1 MTSATGGE
9 AIVSGL
15 VAHGVD
21 TVFGLPGAQIYGLFD
36 AFQQAQLKVIGARH
50 EQACG
55 YMAYGYA
62 RSTGRPGV
70 FSVVPGP
77 GVLNAGAALLTAF
90 GSNEPVLCLTGQVP
104 TQFLG
109 KGRGHLHEMPDQL
122 ATLRTFVKWA
132 DRVEYPDIAPAMVS
146 RAFQEM
152 LSGRRGP
159 VSLEMPWDVF
169 TQRAEV
175 GPAKVFDPF
184 PAPQPDPDRIKA
196 EAAQIKASKN
206 PMIFVGSGSID
217 ASEEILEL
225 AEMIDAPVV
234 AFRSGRGIVSN
245 AHELGLTMAAAYR
258 LWPRTDLMIGIGT
271 RMEWP
276 ASSFRWPFQPQGLK
290 SIRIDIDPSEMRRL
304 TPDAAVVADAR
315 SGTRALLAAVSKA
328 GYSKS
333 SGRRATIRDASA
345 AALQE
350 IQKVQPQMAYLN
362 ILREVLPANAIVT
375 DELSQVGFASWYGFP
390 IYEPRTF
397 ITSGYQG
404 TLGSGFPTALGAKV
418 ANPDRPVVAIT
429 GDGGF
434 MFGVQELATA
444 VQFNIGVVTLV
455 FNNNA
460 YGNVRRDQRERFDG
474 RVVASD
480 LVNPDF
486 VKRAE
491 SFGVGATRVTSPEGF
506 RPALEKALA
515 AGGPYLKSHVTEQ
528 HLQTSVSAF
537 VHPEKPKPNLMV
549 RSAHLRASR
558 TMSMHRSYFEPP

>member
-1 MTSATGGE
+1 MTSMTGGE

-15 VAHGVD
+15 VAHGID

-36 AFQQAQLKVIGARH
+36 AFHQAQLKVIGARH

-62 RSTGRPGV
+62 RSSGKVGV

-104 TQFLG
+104 MAFLG

-122 ATLRTFVKWA
+122 ATLKTFVKWA
-132 DRVEYPDIAPAMVS
+132 DRVEYPAGAPTAVS

-159 VSLEMPWDVF
+159 AALEMPWDVF
-169 TQRAEV
+169 TQRAET
-175 GPAKVFDPF
+175 GAAKMFDPF
-184 PAPQPDPDRIKA
+184 PAPAPDADLIKNAA
-196 EAAQIKASKN
+196 ELVAASKT
-206 PMIFVGSGSID
+206 PMIFVGSGAIG
-217 ASEEILEL
+217 AREEILEL
-225 AEMIDAPVV
+225 AETIDAPVV

-245 AHELGLTMAAAYR
+245 AHELGLTMASAYK
-258 LWPRTDLMIGIGT
+258 LWPQTDLMIGIGT
-271 RMEWP
+271 RMELP
-276 ASSFRWPFQPQGLK
+276 TMFRWPSRTVK
-290 SIRIDIDPSEMRRL
+290 SVRIDIDPVEMRRM
-304 TPDAAVVADAR
+304 TPDVAVVSDAK
-315 SGTRALLAAVSKA
+315 SGTRDLLAAVAKA
-328 GYSKS
+328 GYRKTA
-333 SGRRATIRDASA
+333 GRRAAIRDASA
-345 AALQE
+345 ATLQE

-362 ILREVLPANAIVT
+362 ILREVLPHNAIVT

-418 ANPDRPVVAIT
+418 ANPDKPEVAIT

-434 MFGVQELATA
+434 MFGVQELSTA
-444 VQFNIGVVTLV
+444 VQFNIGGVTLV

-486 VKRAE
+486 VKLAE
-491 SFGVGATRVTSPEGF
+491 SFGVAAARVTAPDQF
-506 RPALEKALA
+506 KAAMEKALA
-515 AGGPYLKSHVTEQ
+515 HGGPYLISVEVTRDSE
-528 HLQTSVSAF
+528 VSPWAF
-537 VHPEKPKPNLMV
+537 IHPPKP
-549 RSAHLRASR
+549 
-558 TMSMHRSYFEPP
+558 

>member
-1 MTSATGGE
+1 MTSTSGGE
-9 AIVSGL
+9 AIVNGL

-36 AFQQAQLKVIGARH
+36 AFHQAQLKVIGARH

-55 YMAYGYA
+55 YMAFGYA
-62 RSTGRPGV
+62 RSSGRPGV

-77 GVLNAGAALLTAF
+77 GVLNASAALLTAF
-90 GSNEPVLCLTGQVP
+90 GCNEPVLCLTGQVP

-132 DRVEYPDIAPAMVS
+132 DRVEYPDNAPAMVS

-159 VSLEMPWDVF
+159 ASLEMPWDVF
-169 TQRAEV
+169 TQRAQV
-175 GPAKVFDPF
+175 AAVKPFDLLSP
-184 PAPQPDPDRIKA
+184 PQPDPDRIKA
-196 EAAQIKASKN
+196 AADLIAGSKA
-206 PMIFVGSGSID
+206 PMIFVGSGAID
-217 ASEEILEL
+217 AGDEILEL

-245 AHELGLTMAAAYR
+245 AHELGLTMAAAYK
-258 LWPRTDLMIGIGT
+258 LWPKTDLMIGIGS
-271 RMEWP
+271 RMELP
-276 ASSFRWPFQPQGLK
+276 TMSRWPYRPDGLK
-290 SIRIDIDPSEMRRL
+290 CVRIDIDPVEMRRW
-304 TPDAAVVADAR
+304 PADAAVISDAR
-315 SGTRALLAAVSKA
+315 AGTADLTAAVCKA
-328 GYSKS
+328 GYSKV
-333 SGRRATIRDASA
+333 SGRRAAIREATA
-345 AALQE
+345 AAEHE
-350 IQKVQPQMAYLN
+350 IQRIQPQMAYLK
-362 ILREVLPANAIVT
+362 ILREVLPANAVVT
-375 DELSQVGFASWYGFP
+375 DELSQFGFASWYGFP

-397 ITSGYQG
+397 ISSGYQG

-418 ANPDRPVVAIT
+418 ANPNKPVVAIT

-444 VQFNIGVVTLV
+444 VQFKIGVVTLV

-486 VKRAE
+486 VKLAE
-491 SFGVGATRVTSPEGF
+491 SFGAGAARVTSPDQF

-515 AGGPYLKSHVTEQ
+515 NGGPYVI
-528 HLQTSVSAF
+528 SVEVPTDSEVSPWAYI
-537 VHPEKPKPNLMV
+537 HPAKNN
-549 RSAHLRASR
+549 
-558 TMSMHRSYFEPP
+558 

>member
-1 MTSATGGE
+1 MTVSSGGE

-62 RSTGRPGV
+62 RSSGKPGV

-104 TQFLG
+104 TAFLG

-122 ATLRTFVKWA
+122 ATLRSFVKWA
-132 DRVEYPDIAPAMVS
+132 ERIEYPDGAPTLVS

-159 VSLEMPWDVF
+159 VALEMPWDVF
-169 TQRAEV
+169 TQRTET
-175 GPAKVFDPF
+175 GPAKPFAVF
-184 PAPQPDPDRIKA
+184 PAPQPDP
-196 EAAQIKASKN
+196 EQIKAAAALIAASKT
-206 PMIFVGSGSID
+206 PMIFVGSGAID
-217 ASEEILEL
+217 ACDEVLEL
-225 AEMIDAPVV
+225 AELIDAPVV

-258 LWPRTDLMIGIGT
+258 LWPKTDLMIGIGT
-271 RMEWP
+271 RLELPTM
-276 ASSFRWPFQPQGLK
+276 SRWPFRPDGLK
-290 SIRIDIDPSEMRRL
+290 SVRIDIDASEMRRF
-304 TPDAAVVADAR
+304 TPDVAVISDAR
-315 SGTRALLAAVSKA
+315 AGTNELLAAVRRK
-328 GYSKS
+328 GYAKTT
-333 SGRRATIRDASA
+333 GRRAAIREASA
-345 AALQE
+345 AALQQ
-350 IQKVQPQMAYLN
+350 IQKVQPQIAYLN
-362 ILREVLPANAIVT
+362 ILREVLPRNAIVT

-390 IYEPRTF
+390 IYQPRTF

-418 ANPDRPVVAIT
+418 ANPDRAVVAIT

-486 VKRAE
+486 VKLAE
-491 SFGVGATRVTSPEGF
+491 SFGVAAARVTSPENF
-506 RPALEKALA
+506 RPALEKSLA
-515 AGGPYLKSHVTEQ
+515 AGGPALIVIEVPKDSET
-528 HLQTSVSAF
+528 TPWTF
-537 VHPEKPKPNLMV
+537 IHPARP
-549 RSAHLRASR
+549 
-558 TMSMHRSYFEPP
+558 

>member
-1 MTSATGGE
+1 MTSMTGGE

-15 VAHGVD
+15 VAHGID

-36 AFQQAQLKVIGARH
+36 AFHQAQLRVIGARH

-62 RSTGRPGV
+62 RSSGKVGV

-77 GVLNAGAALLTAF
+77 GVLNAGAAMLTAF

-104 TQFLG
+104 MAFLG

-122 ATLRTFVKWA
+122 ATLKTFVKWA
-132 DRVEYPDIAPAMVS
+132 DRVEYPAGAPTAVS

-159 VSLEMPWDVF
+159 ASLEMPWDVF
-169 TQRAEV
+169 TQRADT
-175 GPAKVFDPF
+175 GAAKVFDPF
-184 PAPQPDPDRIKA
+184 PAPKPDADLIKN
-196 EAAQIKASKN
+196 AAALVTASKT
-206 PMIFVGSGSID
+206 PMIFVGSGAIG
-217 ASEEILEL
+217 AREEILEL

-245 AHELGLTMAAAYR
+245 AHELGLTMAAAYK
-258 LWPRTDLMIGIGT
+258 LWPQTDLMIGIGT
-271 RMEWP
+271 RMELP
-276 ASSFRWPFQPQGLK
+276 TMFRWPSRTVK
-290 SIRIDIDPSEMRRL
+290 SVRIDIDPVEMRRM
-304 TPDAAVVADAR
+304 TPDVAVVSDAKAGAR
-315 SGTRALLAAVSKA
+315 DLLAAVSKA
-328 GYSKS
+328 GYRKTA
-333 SGRRATIRDASA
+333 GRRAAIRDTTA
-345 AALQE
+345 ATLQE

-362 ILREVLPANAIVT
+362 ILREVLPRNAIVT

-390 IYEPRTF
+390 VYEPRTF

-434 MFGVQELATA
+434 MFGVQELSTA

-455 FNNNA
+455 FNNNS
-460 YGNVRRDQRERFDG
+460 YGNVRRDQRTRFDG

-486 VKRAE
+486 VKLAE
-491 SFGVGATRVTSPEGF
+491 SFGVAASRVTSPDHF

-515 AGGPYLKSHVTEQ
+515 HGGPYLIAIEVPKDSET
-528 HLQTSVSAF
+528 TPWTF
-537 VHPEKPKPNLMV
+537 IHP
-549 RSAHLRASR
+549 SR
-558 TMSMHRSYFEPP
+558 G

>member
-1 MTSATGGE
+1 MTSTSGGE
-9 AIVSGL
+9 AIVNGL

-36 AFQQAQLKVIGARH
+36 AFHQAQLKVIGARH

-55 YMAYGYA
+55 YMAFGYA
-62 RSTGRPGV
+62 RSSGRPGV

-77 GVLNAGAALLTAF
+77 GVLNASAALLTAF
-90 GSNEPVLCLTGQVP
+90 GCNEPVLCLTGQVP

-132 DRVEYPDIAPAMVS
+132 ERIEYPDNAPAMVS

-159 VSLEMPWDVF
+159 ASLEMPWDVF
-169 TQRAEV
+169 TQRTQVVAV
-175 GPAKVFDPF
+175 KPFDPL

-196 EAAQIKASKN
+196 AADLIAGSKA
-206 PMIFVGSGSID
+206 PMIFVGSGAIE
-217 ASEEILEL
+217 AREEILEL

-245 AHELGLTMAAAYR
+245 AHELGLTMASAYK
-258 LWPRTDLMIGIGT
+258 LWPKTDLMIGIGT
-271 RMEWP
+271 RMELP
-276 ASSFRWPFQPQGLK
+276 TMSRWPYQPAGLK
-290 SIRIDIDPSEMRRL
+290 CVRIDIDPVELRRW
-304 TPDAAVVADAR
+304 PADAGVIADAKT
-315 SGTRALLAAVSKA
+315 GTAELVSAVRKV
-328 GYSKS
+328 GYSKT
-333 SGRRATIRDASA
+333 SGRRATIREATA
-345 AALQE
+345 ATEHE
-350 IQKVQPQMAYLN
+350 IQRVQPQMAYLK
-362 ILREVLPANAIVT
+362 ILREVLPSNAIVT

-418 ANPDRPVVAIT
+418 ANPNKPVVAIT

-444 VQFNIGVVTLV
+444 VQFKIGVVTLV

-486 VKRAE
+486 VKLAE
-491 SFGVGATRVTSPEGF
+491 SFGVGAARVTSPDHF
-506 RPALEKALA
+506 RPVLEKALA
-515 AGGPYLKSHVTEQ
+515 DGGPYVI
-528 HLQTSVSAF
+528 SVEVPTDSEVSPWAF
-537 VHPEKPKPNLMV
+537 IHPARNN
-549 RSAHLRASR
+549 
-558 TMSMHRSYFEPP
+558 

>member
-1 MTSATGGE
+1 MTSSSGGE

-36 AFQQAQLKVIGARH
+36 AFHQAQLKVIGARH

-62 RSTGRPGV
+62 RSSGRPGV

-77 GVLNAGAALLTAF
+77 GVLNAGAALLNAF

-132 DRVEYPDIAPAMVS
+132 DRIEYPDNAPALVS
-146 RAFQEM
+146 RAFQEVM
-152 LSGRRGP
+152 SGRRGP
-159 VSLEMPWDVF
+159 AALEMPWDVF
-169 TQRAEV
+169 TQRADV
-175 GPAKVFDPF
+175 GAAKPLDPF
-184 PAPQPDPDRIKA
+184 PAPLPDSDRIKA
-196 EAAQIKASKN
+196 AAALIAGCKT
-206 PMIFVGSGSID
+206 PMIFVGSGAIHARD
-217 ASEEILEL
+217 EILEL
-225 AEMIDAPVV
+225 AELIDAPVV

-258 LWPRTDLMIGIGT
+258 LWPKTDLMIGIGT
-271 RMEWP
+271 RLELPTM
-276 ASSFRWPFQPQGLK
+276 SRWPFRPDGLK
-290 SIRIDIDPSEMRRL
+290 SVRIDVDASEMRRF
-304 TPDAAVVADAR
+304 TPDCAVIADAQA
-315 SGTRALLAAVSKA
+315 GTKDLLAAVRKK
-328 GYSKS
+328 GYAKT

-390 IYEPRTF
+390 VYEPRTF
-397 ITSGYQG
+397 ISSGYQG

-444 VQFNIGVVTLV
+444 VQYGIGVVTLV

-474 RVVASD
+474 RVVGSD

-486 VKRAE
+486 VKLAE
-491 SFGVGATRVTSPEGF
+491 SFGVAAARVTSPDHF

-515 AGGPYLKSHVTEQ
+515 HGGPYLIDIEVPTDSE
-528 HLQTSVSAF
+528 VSPWAF
-537 VHPEKPKPNLMV
+537 IHPPKP
-549 RSAHLRASR
+549 
-558 TMSMHRSYFEPP
+558 

>member
-1 MTSATGGE
+1 MTSISGGE
-9 AIVSGL
+9 AIVNGL

-36 AFQQAQLKVIGARH
+36 AFHQAQLKVIGARH

-55 YMAYGYA
+55 YMAFGYA
-62 RSTGRPGV
+62 RSSGRPGV

-77 GVLNAGAALLTAF
+77 GVLNAGAAMLTAF

-104 TQFLG
+104 SAFIGQ
-109 KGRGHLHEMPDQL
+109 GRGHLHEMPDQL

-132 DRVEYPDIAPAMVS
+132 ERIEYPDIAPAMVS

-159 VSLEMPWDVF
+159 VALEMPWDVF

-175 GPAKVFDPF
+175 GPSKPFDLL
-184 PAPQPDPDRIKA
+184 PAPLPDPDRIKA
-196 EAAQIKASKN
+196 AAKLITDSKT
-206 PMIFVGSGSID
+206 PMIFVGSGAIH
-217 ASEEILEL
+217 AREEILEL
-225 AEMIDAPVV
+225 AELIDAPVV

-245 AHELGLTMAAAYR
+245 THELGLTMAAAYR
-258 LWPRTDLMIGIGT
+258 LWPQTDLMIGIGT
-271 RMEWP
+271 RMELP
-276 ASSFRWPFQPQGLK
+276 TTFRWPFRPDGLK
-290 SIRIDIDPSEMRRL
+290 SVRIDIDPAEMRRL
-304 TPDAAVVADAR
+304 TVDAPVVADAQA
-315 SGTRALLAAVSKA
+315 GTRELVAAVRKQ
-328 GYSKS
+328 GYSRT
-333 SGRRATIRDASA
+333 SGRRTAIREAST
-345 AALQE
+345 AALEE
-350 IQKVQPQMAYLN
+350 IQSIQPQMAYLN
-362 ILREVLPANAIVT
+362 ILREVLPPNAIVT
-375 DELSQVGFASWYGFP
+375 DELSQVGFTAWFGFP

-418 ANPDRPVVAIT
+418 ANPNRPVVAIT

-434 MFGVQELATA
+434 MFGVQELSTA

-460 YGNVRRDQRERFDG
+460 YGNVRRDQIERFDG

-486 VKRAE
+486 VKLAE
-491 SFGVGATRVTSPEGF
+491 SFGVKAWRVTSPDHF
-506 RPALEKALA
+506 RPALEQALA
-515 AGGPYLKSHVTEQ
+515 HNGPSLIAIDVPTDSE
-528 HLQTSVSAF
+528 VSPWKF
-537 VHPEKPKPNLMV
+537 IHPAKP
-549 RSAHLRASR
+549 
-558 TMSMHRSYFEPP
+558 

>member
-1 MTSATGGE
+1 MTSMTGGQ

-15 VAHGVD
+15 VAHGVN

-62 RSTGRPGV
+62 RSSGKVGV

-132 DRVEYPDIAPAMVS
+132 DRVEYPDNAPTAVS

-152 LSGRRGP
+152 MSGRRGP
-159 VSLEMPWDVF
+159 AALEMPWDVF
-169 TQRAEV
+169 TQRVAT
-175 GPAKVFDPF
+175 GAARPFDLF
-184 PAPQPDPDRIKA
+184 PAPQADSERIKD
-196 EAAQIKASKN
+196 AAALIAASKT
-206 PMIFVGSGSID
+206 PMIFVGSGAIE
-217 ASEEILEL
+217 AREEILEL

-258 LWPRTDLMIGIGT
+258 LWPTTDLMIGIGT
-271 RMEWP
+271 RLELPTM
-276 ASSFRWPFQPQGLK
+276 SRWPYRPEGLK
-290 SIRIDIDPSEMRRL
+290 SVRIDIDPVEMRRVP
-304 TPDAAVVADAR
+304 PDVAVVADAKAATSDLR
-315 SGTRALLAAVSKA
+315 TAVARAA
-328 GYSKS
+328 
-333 SGRRATIRDASA
+333 RRKTADRRVAIREATA
-345 AALQE
+345 AAQAE

-362 ILREVLPANAIVT
+362 ILREVLPKDGIVT

-390 IYEPRTF
+390 IYQPHTF

-418 ANPDRPVVAIT
+418 ANPDKPVVAIT

-434 MFGVQELATA
+434 MFAVQELATA

-460 YGNVRRDQRERFDG
+460 YGNVRRDQVQRFEG

-486 VKRAE
+486 VKLAE
-491 SFGVGATRVTSPEGF
+491 SFGVAASRVTSPGHF
-506 RPALEKALA
+506 RTHLEKALA
-515 AGGPYLKSHVTEQ
+515 HGGPYLIAIEVPKDSET
-528 HLQTSVSAF
+528 TPWTF
-537 VHPEKPKPNLMV
+537 IHPARP
-549 RSAHLRASR
+549 
-558 TMSMHRSYFEPP
+558 

>member
-1 MTSATGGE
+1 MTVSSGGE

-36 AFQQAQLKVIGARH
+36 ALLQAQLKVIGARH

-62 RSTGRPGV
+62 RSTGKPGV

-104 TQFLG
+104 TAFLD

-132 DRVEYPDIAPAMVS
+132 DRIEYPDTAPTLVS

-159 VSLEMPWDVF
+159 VALEMPWDVF
-169 TQRAEV
+169 TQRSDV
-175 GPAKVFDPF
+175 VPAKPFEPF
-184 PAPQPDPDRIKA
+184 PAPQPDTERVKA
-196 EAAQIKASKN
+196 AASLIADSKT
-206 PMIFVGSGSID
+206 PMIFVGSGAIHARD
-217 ASEEILEL
+217 EILEL
-225 AEMIDAPVV
+225 AELIDAPVV

-258 LWPRTDLMIGIGT
+258 LWPKTDLMIGIGT
-271 RMEWP
+271 RLELPTM
-276 ASSFRWPFQPQGLK
+276 SRWPFRPDGLK
-290 SIRIDIDPSEMRRL
+290 SVRIDIDPSEMRRF
-304 TPDAAVVADAR
+304 TPDVAVIADAR
-315 SGTRALLAAVSKA
+315 AGTRELRAVVGKT
-328 GYSKS
+328 GYKKT
-333 SGRRATIRDASA
+333 SGRRAAIREASA
-345 AALQE
+345 AARQE
-350 IQKVQPQMAYLN
+350 IQRVQPQMAYLN
-362 ILREVLPANAIVT
+362 ILREVLPHNAIVT
-375 DELSQVGFASWYGFP
+375 DELSQVGFTSWYGFP
-390 IYEPRTF
+390 IYQPRTF

-460 YGNVRRDQRERFDG
+460 YGNVRRDQRERFAG

-486 VKRAE
+486 VKLAE
-491 SFGVGATRVTSPEGF
+491 SFGVGAARVTSPESF
-506 RPALEKALA
+506 RLALEKALA
-515 AGGPYLKSHVTEQ
+515 HGGPYLIDIEVPRDSEVTPW
-528 HLQTSVSAF
+528 TF
-537 VHPEKPKPNLMV
+537 IHPAKP
-549 RSAHLRASR
+549 
-558 TMSMHRSYFEPP
+558 

>member
-1 MTSATGGE
+1 MTSTSGGE
-9 AIVSGL
+9 AIVNGL

-36 AFQQAQLKVIGARH
+36 AFRQTQLKVIGARH

-77 GVLNAGAALLTAF
+77 GVLNASAALLTAF
-90 GSNEPVLCLTGQVP
+90 GCNEPVLCLTGQVP
-104 TQFLG
+104 TNFLG

-122 ATLRTFVKWA
+122 ATLRSFVKWA
-132 DRVEYPDIAPAMVS
+132 DRIEYPDAAPAVVA

-175 GPAKVFDPF
+175 GAAKTFDPF
-184 PAPQPDPDRIKA
+184 PAPQPDLDRVKA
-196 EAAQIKASKN
+196 AAALISASKT
-206 PMIFVGSGSID
+206 PMIFVGSGAID
-217 ASEEILEL
+217 AREEILEL
-225 AEMIDAPVV
+225 AEMIDAPVI

-245 AHELGLTMAAAYR
+245 AHELGLTMAAAYK
-258 LWPRTDLMIGIGT
+258 LWPKTDLMIGIGT
-271 RMEWP
+271 RMELP
-276 ASSFRWPFQPQGLK
+276 ASGFRWPFQPAGLK

-304 TPDAAVVADAR
+304 TPDAAVVADAKA
-315 SGTRALLAAVSKA
+315 GTHALVAAVKKA

-333 SGRRATIRDASA
+333 SGRRAAIREATA
-345 AALQE
+345 AAEHE
-350 IQKVQPQMAYLN
+350 IQRIQPQMAYLK

-375 DELSQVGFASWYGFP
+375 DELSQVGFASWYGYP
-390 IYEPRTF
+390 VYEPRTF

-404 TLGSGFPTALGAKV
+404 TLGAGFPTALGAKV
-418 ANPDRPVVAIT
+418 ANPNKPVVAIT

-434 MFGVQELATA
+434 MFGVQELSTA
-444 VQFNIGVVTLV
+444 VQFRIGVVTLV

-486 VKRAE
+486 VKLAE
-491 SFGVGATRVTSPEGF
+491 SFGVAAARVTSPDHF

-515 AGGPYLKSHVTEQ
+515 DGGPYVI
-528 HLQTSVSAF
+528 SVEVPTDSEVSPWAF
-537 VHPEKPKPNLMV
+537 IHPPRP
-549 RSAHLRASR
+549 
-558 TMSMHRSYFEPP
+558 

>member
-1 MTSATGGE
+1 MTTLTGGE

-21 TVFGLPGAQIYGLFD
+21 TVFGLPGAQVYGLFD
-36 AFQQAQLKVIGARH
+36 AFHQAQLKVIGARH

-55 YMAYGYA
+55 YMAFGYA
-62 RSTGRPGV
+62 RSSGRPGV

-77 GVLNAGAALLTAF
+77 GVLNASAALLTAF
-90 GSNEPVLCLTGQVP
+90 GCNEPVLCVTGQVP

-122 ATLRTFVKWA
+122 ATLRTYVKWA
-132 DRVEYPDIAPAMVS
+132 DRIEYPGNAPTVVA

-152 LSGRRGP
+152 MSGRRGP
-159 VSLEMPWDVF
+159 ASVEMPWDVF
-169 TQRAEV
+169 TQRAETAAAQV
-175 GPAKVFDPF
+175 LEPLPT
-184 PAPQPDPDRIKA
+184 PRPDPDLVRQAAALIKTS
-196 EAAQIKASKN
+196 KA
-206 PMIFVGSGSID
+206 PMIFVGSGAIE
-217 ASEEILEL
+217 AGEEILEL

-245 AHELGLTMAAAYR
+245 AHELGLTMAAAYK
-258 LWPRTDLMIGIGT
+258 LWPTTDLMIAIGT
-271 RMEWP
+271 RAELP
-276 ASSFRWPFQPQGLK
+276 ASGFRWPYQPSGLK
-290 SIRIDIDPSEMRRL
+290 SIRIDIDPVEMRRIISDTAIVTDARAGTADL
-304 TPDAAVVADAR
+304 VAAVK
-315 SGTRALLAAVSKA
+315 KA
-328 GYSKS
+328 GYARTR
-333 SGRRATIRDASA
+333 GRREAIREATATA
-345 AALQE
+345 QAE
-350 IQKVQPQMAYLN
+350 IQRIQPQMAYLN

-390 IYEPRTF
+390 VYQPRTF

-418 ANPDRPVVAIT
+418 ANPDKPVVAIT

-486 VKRAE
+486 VKLAE
-491 SFGVGATRVTSPEGF
+491 SFGVAAARVTAPDQF
-506 RPALEKALA
+506 KAVLEKALA
-515 AGGPYLKSHVTEQ
+515 HGGPYLISVEVTRDSE
-528 HLQTSVSAF
+528 VSPWAF
-537 VHPEKPKPNLMV
+537 IHPPKP
-549 RSAHLRASR
+549 
-558 TMSMHRSYFEPP
+558 

>member
-1 MTSATGGE
+1 MTSMTGGE

-15 VAHGVD
+15 VAHGVN

-62 RSTGRPGV
+62 RSTGKVGV

-77 GVLNAGAALLTAF
+77 GVLNAGAAMLTAF

-122 ATLRTFVKWA
+122 ATLKTFVKWA
-132 DRVEYPDIAPAMVS
+132 DRIEYPDAAPAMVS

-175 GPAKVFDPF
+175 GPAKLFDLF
-184 PAPQPDPDRIKA
+184 PAPKPDPDRIKA
-196 EAAQIKASKN
+196 AAALVKGSKA
-206 PMIFVGSGSID
+206 PMIFVGSGAIH
-217 ASEEILEL
+217 AAEEILEL
-225 AEMIDAPVV
+225 AELIDAPAV
-234 AFRSGRGIVSN
+234 AFRSGRGIVSH
-245 AHELGLTMAAAYR
+245 AHELGLTMAAGYR
-258 LWPRTDLMIGIGT
+258 VWPQTDLMIGIGT
-271 RMEWP
+271 RMEL
-276 ASSFRWPFQPQGLK
+276 ATMSRWPFRPEGLK
-290 SIRIDIDPSEMRRL
+290 CIRIDIDASEMRRY
-304 TPDAAVVADAR
+304 TPDVAVIADAQA
-315 SGTRALLAAVSKA
+315 GTRELLAAVRKR
-328 GYSKS
+328 GYSKTKD
-333 SGRRATIRDASA
+333 RRAAIREASA
-345 AALQE
+345 AALKQ
-350 IQKVQPQMAYLN
+350 IQAIQPQMAYLN
-362 ILREVLPANAIVT
+362 ILREVLPPDAIVT

-390 IYEPRTF
+390 VYQPRTF

-444 VQFNIGVVTLV
+444 VQFNIGGITLV

-486 VKRAE
+486 AKLAE
-491 SFGVGATRVTSPEGF
+491 SFGVGAARVTSPETF

-515 AGGPYLKSHVTEQ
+515 DGGPYLIDIEVPRDSE
-528 HLQTSVSAF
+528 VSPWAF
-537 VHPEKPKPNLMV
+537 IHPAKP
-549 RSAHLRASR
+549 
-558 TMSMHRSYFEPP
+558 

>member
-1 MTSATGGE
+1 MAASRIPEPQLKWMSAMTTLTGGE

-21 TVFGLPGAQIYGLFD
+21 TVFGLPGAQVYGLFD
-36 AFQQAQLKVIGARH
+36 AFHQAQLKVIGARH

-55 YMAYGYA
+55 YMAFGYA
-62 RSTGRPGV
+62 RSSGRPGV

-77 GVLNAGAALLTAF
+77 GVLNASAALLTAF
-90 GSNEPVLCLTGQVP
+90 GCNEPVLCLTGQVP
-104 TQFLG
+104 TSFLG

-122 ATLRTFVKWA
+122 ATLRTYVKWA
-132 DRVEYPDIAPAMVS
+132 ERIEYPGNAPTVVA

-152 LSGRRGP
+152 MSGRRGP
-159 VSLEMPWDVF
+159 ASVEMPWDVF
-169 TQRAEV
+169 TQRADTA
-175 GPAKVFDPF
+175 PAQVLEPL
-184 PAPQPDPDRIKA
+184 PAPQPDPDLVKQ
-196 EAAQIKASKN
+196 AAALIKASKA
-206 PMIFVGSGSID
+206 PMIFVGSGAIE
-217 ASEEILEL
+217 AGEEILEL

-245 AHELGLTMAAAYR
+245 AHELGLTMAAAYK
-258 LWPRTDLMIGIGT
+258 LWPATDLMIAIGT
-271 RMEWP
+271 RAELP
-276 ASSFRWPFQPQGLK
+276 ASGFRWPYQPKGLK
-290 SIRIDIDPSEMRRL
+290 SVRIDIDPTEMRRVVV
-304 TPDAAVVADAR
+304 DAAIVADAKA
-315 SGTRALLAAVSKA
+315 GTVDLVTAVKKA
-328 GYSKS
+328 GYARTR
-333 SGRRATIRDASA
+333 GRREDIREATATA
-345 AALQE
+345 QAE
-350 IQKVQPQMAYLN
+350 IQRIQPQMAYLD

-390 IYEPRTF
+390 IYQPRTF

-486 VKRAE
+486 VKLAE
-491 SFGVGATRVTSPEGF
+491 SFGVAAARVTAPDQF
-506 RPALEKALA
+506 KAAMEKALSH
-515 AGGPYLKSHVTEQ
+515 GGPYLISVEVTRDSE
-528 HLQTSVSAF
+528 VNPWAF
-537 VHPEKPKPNLMV
+537 IHPPKP
-549 RSAHLRASR
+549 
-558 TMSMHRSYFEPP
+558 

>member
-1 MTSATGGE
+1 MTSTSGGE
-9 AIVSGL
+9 AIVNGL

-36 AFQQAQLKVIGARH
+36 AFHQTQLKVIGARH

-62 RSTGRPGV
+62 RATGRPGV

-77 GVLNAGAALLTAF
+77 GVLNASAAMLTAY
-90 GSNEPVLCLTGQVP
+90 GANEPVLCLTGQVP
-104 TQFLG
+104 TAFLG

-132 DRVEYPDIAPAMVS
+132 ARIEYPDAAPTLVS

-159 VSLEMPWDVF
+159 AALEMPWDVF
-169 TQRAEV
+169 TQRADV
-175 GPAKVFDPF
+175 GAVKPFDPF
-184 PAPQPDPDRIKA
+184 PAPRPDPDRIKA
-196 EAAQIKASKN
+196 ATALIASSKT
-206 PMIFVGSGSID
+206 PMIFVGSGAID
-217 ASEEILEL
+217 AADEILEL
-225 AEMIDAPVV
+225 AELIDAPAV

-258 LWPRTDLMIGIGT
+258 LWPSTDLMIGIGT
-271 RMEWP
+271 RLELTTMT
-276 ASSFRWPFQPQGLK
+276 RWPFRPDGLK
-290 SIRIDIDPSEMRRL
+290 SIRIDIDPSEMRRF
-304 TPDAAVVADAR
+304 TPDAAIIADAR
-315 SGTRALLAAVSKA
+315 AGTDALLAAVRKQ
-328 GYSKS
+328 GYART
-333 SGRRATIRDASA
+333 SGRRAVIRDASA

-362 ILREVLPANAIVT
+362 ILREVLPENAIVT

-390 IYEPRTF
+390 IYQPRTF
-397 ITSGYQG
+397 ISSGYQG

-418 ANPDRPVVAIT
+418 AYPDRPVVAIT

-444 VQFNIGVVTLV
+444 VQFGIGVVTLV

-460 YGNVRRDQRERFDG
+460 YGNVRRDQIQRFDG

-486 VKRAE
+486 VKLAE
-491 SFGVGATRVTSPEGF
+491 SFGANAARVTSPETF
-506 RPALEKALA
+506 RPTLERALA
-515 AGGPYLKSHVTEQ
+515 DGGPYVIAIEVPRDSE
-528 HLQTSVSAF
+528 VSPWAF
-537 VHPEKPKPNLMV
+537 IHPAKP
-549 RSAHLRASR
+549 
-558 TMSMHRSYFEPP
+558 

>member
-1 MTSATGGE
+1 MPVSSGGE

-36 AFQQAQLKVIGARH
+36 AFHQAQLKVIGARH

-55 YMAYGYA
+55 YMAFGYA

-77 GVLNAGAALLTAF
+77 GVLNASAALLTAF
-90 GSNEPVLCLTGQVP
+90 GGNEPVLCLTGQVP
-104 TQFLG
+104 TDFLG

-132 DRVEYPDIAPAMVS
+132 DRIEYPANAPALVA

-152 LSGRRGP
+152 MSGRRGP

-169 TQRAEV
+169 TQKVEV
-175 GPAKVFDPF
+175 GAAEVFDPF
-184 PAPQPDPDRIKA
+184 PSPRPDPDLIKS
-196 EAAQIKASKN
+196 AARLIAASKS
-206 PMIFVGSGSID
+206 PMIFVGSGAID
-217 ASEEILEL
+217 ARDEILEL
-225 AEMIDAPVV
+225 AEQIDAPVV

-258 LWPRTDLMIGIGT
+258 LWPTTDLMIGIGT
-271 RMEWP
+271 RLELPTM
-276 ASSFRWPFQPQGLK
+276 SRWPFRPDGLK
-290 SIRIDIDPSEMRRL
+290 SIRIDIDASEMRRF
-304 TPDAAVVADAR
+304 TPDVAVISDAKA
-315 SGTRALLAAVSKA
+315 GTSELLSAVRKA
-328 GYSKS
+328 GYRKTN
-333 SGRRATIRDASA
+333 GRRDAIRDASA
-345 AALQE
+345 SALRE
-350 IQKVQPQMAYLN
+350 IQRIQPQMAYLN
-362 ILREVLPANAIVT
+362 ILREVLPPDAIVT

-390 IYEPRTF
+390 IYQPRTF
-397 ITSGYQG
+397 ISAGYQG

-418 ANPDRPVVAIT
+418 ANPDRPVVAIA

-444 VQFNIGVVTLV
+444 VQFKIGVVTLV

-486 VKRAE
+486 VKLAE
-491 SFGVGATRVTSPEGF
+491 SFGVKAWRVTSSDHF

-515 AGGPYLKSHVTEQ
+515 NRGPSLIAVEVPRDSEVTPW
-528 HLQTSVSAF
+528 TF
-537 VHPEKPKPNLMV
+537 IHPARN
-549 RSAHLRASR
+549 
-558 TMSMHRSYFEPP
+558 

>member
-1 MTSATGGE
+1 VAGFRWDETMTPSTGGE

-36 AFQQAQLKVIGARH
+36 AFLKAQLKVIGARH

-77 GVLNAGAALLTAF
+77 GVLNAGAALLTAL

-104 TQFLG
+104 TPFLG

-122 ATLRTFVKWA
+122 GTLRTFVKWA
-132 DRVEYPDIAPAMVS
+132 DRIEYPDAAPTLVA

-159 VSLEMPWDVF
+159 AALEMPWDVF
-169 TQRAEV
+169 TQRADT
-175 GPAKVFDPF
+175 GPAKPFDLF
-184 PAPQPDPDRIKA
+184 PPPQPDTERVKA
-196 EAAQIKASKN
+196 AAALITASRT
-206 PMIFVGSGSID
+206 PMIFVGSGAIH
-217 ASEEILEL
+217 AAEEILEL
-225 AEMIDAPVV
+225 AELIDAPVV

-258 LWPRTDLMIGIGT
+258 LWPQTDLMIGIGT
-271 RMEWP
+271 RLELPTM
-276 ASSFRWPFQPQGLK
+276 SRWPFRPDGLK
-290 SIRIDIDPSEMRRL
+290 SIRIDIDASEMRRL
-304 TPDAAVVADAR
+304 TPDAAIVGDAKA
-315 SGTRALLAAVSKA
+315 GTSELLAAVRRN
-328 GYSKS
+328 GYGKTR
-333 SGRRATIRDASA
+333 GRRAEIRA
-345 AALQE
+345 ATATALQQ
-350 IQKVQPQMAYLN
+350 IQQVQPQMAYLN
-362 ILREVLPANAIVT
+362 ILREVLPPDAIVT

-390 IYEPRTF
+390 IYQPRTF

-418 ANPDRPVVAIT
+418 AHPDRPVVAIT

-486 VKRAE
+486 VKLAE
-491 SFGVGATRVTSPEGF
+491 SFGVSAARVTSPGTF
-506 RPALEKALA
+506 RSALEKALA
-515 AGGPYLKSHVTEQ
+515 HGGPTLIAIE
-528 HLQTSVSAF
+528 VSRDSESSPWTF
-537 VHPEKPKPNLMV
+537 IHPAKP
-549 RSAHLRASR
+549 
-558 TMSMHRSYFEPP
+558 

>member
-1 MTSATGGE
+1 MASTSGGE

-15 VAHGVD
+15 AAHGVD

-77 GVLNAGAALLTAF
+77 GVLNAGAALLTAL
-90 GSNEPVLCLTGQVP
+90 GGNEPVLCLTGQVP
-104 TQFLG
+104 TAFLD

-122 ATLRTFVKWA
+122 ATLRSFVKWA
-132 DRVEYPDIAPAMVS
+132 DRIEYPDAAPSLVS

-152 LSGRRGP
+152 QSGWRGP
-159 VSLEMPWDVF
+159 VALEMPWDVF
-169 TQRAEV
+169 TQRADV
-175 GPAKVFDPF
+175 GAAKPFDILP
-184 PAPQPDPDRIKA
+184 PPQPDSERIKA
-196 EAAQIKASKN
+196 AAERIAGSRA
-206 PMIFVGSGSID
+206 PMIFVGSGAIEARD
-217 ASEEILEL
+217 EILAL
-225 AEMIDAPVV
+225 AEMLDAPVV

-245 AHELGLTMAAAYR
+245 AHELGMTMAAAYE
-258 LWPRTDLMIGIGT
+258 LWPQTDLIIGIGT
-271 RMEWP
+271 RMELPTW
-276 ASSFRWPFQPQGLK
+276 RWPYRPDGQK
-290 SIRIDIDPSEMRRL
+290 SIRIDIDPAEMRRF
-304 TPDAAVVADAR
+304 TPDTAIVADAR
-315 SGTRALLAAVSKA
+315 EGTRELLAAVQRRGFA
-328 GYSKS
+328 RQP
-333 SGRRATIRDASA
+333 GRRDAIRAASA
-345 AALQE
+345 STQKQ
-350 IQKVQPQMAYLN
+350 IQSIQPQMSYLN

-390 IYEPRTF
+390 VYEPRTF

-404 TLGSGFPTALGAKV
+404 TLGAGFPTALGAKV

-434 MFGVQELATA
+434 MFAVQELATA
-444 VQFNIGVVTLV
+444 VQFNIGVVVLV

-460 YGNVRRDQRERFDG
+460 YGNVRRDQLEEFDG

-486 VKRAE
+486 VKLAE
-491 SFGVGATRVTSPEGF
+491 SFGVGAARVGSPDAF
-506 RPALEKALA
+506 RPALERALA
-515 AGGPYLKSHVTEQ
+515 DGRPYLIAIDVPTGSEA
-528 HLQTSVSAF
+528 SPWAF
-537 VHPEKPKPNLMV
+537 IRRQKPQP
-549 RSAHLRASR
+549 A
-558 TMSMHRSYFEPP
+558 